1 MHGFIRAFALRVR
14 QTSRCDQ
21 GGAVDEVFAAEAVIA
36 APRDQVWA
44 ALTDWSRVPDWMDG
58 VEQLRA
64 SGPVRPGTVLTFTSG
79 GRDRDSSIVVAEPGR
94 SLVIRSV
101 LRGVT
106 AEYAYQLE
114 DAPEGTSVSL
124 VATCTITG
132 MRRMFGP
139 VLHDAMRR
147 TDSGQLEALRQVVET

>member
-1 MHGFIRAFALRVR
+1 M
-14 QTSRCDQ
+14 
-21 GGAVDEVFAAEAVIA
+21 DEVFAAEAVIA
-36 APRDQVWA
+36 APRDEVWA

-64 SGPVRPGTVLTFTSG
+64 SGPVAPGTILTFTTR

-106 AEYAYQLE
+106 AEYAYEL
-114 DAPEGTSVSL
+114 DDVDEGTSVSL
-124 VATCTITG
+124 VATCAITG
-132 MRRMFGP
+132 MRRVFGP

-147 TDSGQLEALRQVVET
+147 TDSRQLEALRAVLEAG

>member
-1 MHGFIRAFALRVR
+1 M
-14 QTSRCDQ
+14 
-21 GGAVDEVFAAEAVIA
+21 DEVFAAEAVIA

-64 SGPVRPGTVLTFTSG
+64 SGPVVPGTTLTFTTA

-94 SLVIRSV
+94 TLVIRSI
-101 LRGVT
+101 LRGVV
-106 AEYAYQLE
+106 AEYAYELE
-114 DAPEGTSVSL
+114 DVPGGTSVSL
-124 VATCTITG
+124 VATCAITG
-132 MRRMFGP
+132 LRRVFGP

-147 TDSGQLEALRQVVET
+147 TDSGQLEALRAVLEAG